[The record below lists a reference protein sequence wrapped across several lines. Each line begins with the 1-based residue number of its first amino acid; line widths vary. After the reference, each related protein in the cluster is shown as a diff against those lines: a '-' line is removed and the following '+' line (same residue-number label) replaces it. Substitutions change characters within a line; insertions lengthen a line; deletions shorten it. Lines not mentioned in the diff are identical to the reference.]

1 MTTITTG
8 LFFLARRSYAVPDV
22 APDGQFR
29 LTLSVRDR
37 QAEHR
42 VEPYTVTWT
51 GEEAR
56 AWWSAHGAQLQP
68 GQPLALELL
77 NPRSYV
83 SSRAVAPEIVAAV
96 TRCELAPVAPSWLR
110 RAANNNTPQ
119 AQTA

>member
-1 MTTITTG
+1 MPTITTG
-8 LFFLARRSYAVPDV
+8 LFFLARQQPVADV
-22 APDGQFR
+22 APDGRFR

-68 GQPLALELL
+68 GQPLALELH

-83 SSRAVAPEIVAAV
+83 PSRALAPEIFAAV
-96 TRCELAPVAPSWLR
+96 ARCELAPVAPSWLR
-110 RAANNNTPQ
+110 RAANSNNAQ
-119 AQTA
+119 AQSA